1 VDMKLE
7 VVVVPV
13 SDMERAKQFYDG
25 LGWRLDA
32 DLGADETR
40 VVQLTPPGSPCS
52 IHLRAG
58 NAVQRPFLV
67 VDDIE
72 KARDEIAGHGVSVGE
87 TFHPADGGQA
97 PGPDP
102 ERRSYASYAWFS
114 DPDGNEW
121 ALQEIT
127 ERLPG
132 RV

>member
-1 VDMKLE
+1 MDMKLE

-13 SDMERAKQFYDG
+13 SDIDTAKRFYEG

-32 DLGADETR
+32 DLGAGE
-40 VVQLTPPGSPCS
+40 
-52 IHLRAG
+52 
-58 NAVQRPFLV
+58 
-67 VDDIE
+67 
-72 KARDEIAGHGVSVGE
+72 ARDELAGHGVPVGE
-87 TFHPADGGQA
+87 TFHLGADRRPA

-102 ERRSYASYAWFS
+102 DRRSYSSYAWFS

>member
-1 VDMKLE
+1 MDMKLE

-13 SDMERAKQFYDG
+13 SDFERAKEFYEA

-32 DLGADETR
+32 DLGDDETR
-40 VVQLTPPGSPCS
+40 VVQLTPPGSACS
-52 IHLRAG
+52 IHLRTS
-58 NAVQRPFLV
+58 NAAQRPFLV

-72 KARDEIAGHGVSVGE
+72 KARAELAAHGATVGE
-87 TFHPADGGQA
+87 TFHPADGRQA

-102 ERRSYASYAWFS
+102 DHRSYLSYAWFS

-127 ERLPG
+127 QRLPG
-132 RV
+132 R